1 MDYDIIFEI
10 VQMNYFECLL
20 LGILTAIALKSGV
33 LLAVH
38 AIVID
43 LIRRTILN
51 LQIREKLNLC
61 SSATEHAH
69 SDREF
74 FRQCFTFDRMKLNS
88 QSKIWRLTMELKNS
102 PRAQL

>member
-1 MDYDIIFEI
+1 MQTND
-10 VQMNYFECLL
+10 FECLL

-74 FRQCFTFDRMKLNS
+74 F
-88 QSKIWRLTMELKNS
+88 S
-102 PRAQL
+102 PMFHI

>member
-1 MDYDIIFEI
+1 MQTNDFK
-10 VQMNYFECLL
+10 CLL

-51 LQIREKLNLC
+51 LKIREKLNLC

-74 FRQCFTFDRMKLNS
+74 F
-88 QSKIWRLTMELKNS
+88 S
-102 PRAQL
+102 PMFHI